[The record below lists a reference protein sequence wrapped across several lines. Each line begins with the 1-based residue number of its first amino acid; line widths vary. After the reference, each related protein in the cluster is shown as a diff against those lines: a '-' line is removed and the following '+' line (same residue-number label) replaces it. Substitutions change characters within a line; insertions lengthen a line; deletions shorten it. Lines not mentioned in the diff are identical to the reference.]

1 MKDES
6 FDFTQDF
13 CLHPSSLI
21 LYFCF
26 RYERVRVTL
35 RCLRPRWRR
44 AARTLRPPF
53 VFMRAR
59 KPCVRIRFMRLGWY
73 TRFTNQV
80 SLSS

>member
-1 MKDES
+1 MNPS
-6 FDFTQDF
+6 TSLRTCAFI
-13 CLHPSSLI
+13 LH
-21 LYFCF
+21 FCF
-26 RYERVRVTL
+26 RNERVRVTL

-59 KPCVRIRFMRLGWY
+59 KPCVRIRFKRLGWY